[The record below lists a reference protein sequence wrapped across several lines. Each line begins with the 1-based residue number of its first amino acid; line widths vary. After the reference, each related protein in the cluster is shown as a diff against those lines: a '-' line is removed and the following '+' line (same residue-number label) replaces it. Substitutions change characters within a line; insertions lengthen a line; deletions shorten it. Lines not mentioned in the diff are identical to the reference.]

1 MKTSEVLKAALLF
14 YRNPSFMCNV
24 VGDMEGQAGSPVT
37 PAIVVQVERAIH
49 RRLDGWFT
57 LDSYL
62 KETDLAYRV
71 IRVESGGWTDDRL
84 HKIRIAFWYAFITE
98 LEAKGE

>member
-24 VGDMEGQAGSPVT
+24 VGDMEGQVGSPVT

-49 RRLDGWFT
+49 RRLDGLVT
-57 LDSYL
+57 LDGYL
-62 KETDLAYRV
+62 KDTDLAYRAIRGEV
-71 IRVESGGWTDDRL
+71 GDWRDGRLHEIRV
-84 HKIRIAFWYAFITE
+84 AFWYAFIVE